1 MSSLRPTPTTLE
13 RLERAAAILEL
24 LDRRR
29 ESAGDPH
36 LGSNIE
42 RMIVSRELA
51 ELEEEIR
58 REPGPLAA
66 WVARPARRRRATFN
80 L

>member
-1 MSSLRPTPTTLE
+1 MRSLRRTPTTLE

-29 ESAGDPH
+29 ASAGDPH
-36 LGSNIE
+36 IGSNIE
-42 RMIVSRELA
+42 RLIVSRELA
-51 ELEEEIR
+51 ELEEEIL

-66 WVARPARRRRATFN
+66 WVARPAPRRRAAFN
-80 L
+80 S